1 MLLTTWRLANLQGR
15 SLIAVDRESFSS
27 RSAPRP
33 LHLLA
38 RALSHGCTKAKIR
51 GGHDRRRRIVARC
64 PASTI
69 LKRRVFHIGHRPSH
83 YLAPDLQTP
92 SNRPSHYLA
101 PDVQMF
107 SDNGC
112 IFATKS
118 ICQSSLHRRSE
129 KKYTLPAPHSKESI
143 HHQASSCIR
152 TKVYHRPSH
161 LLRGCPH
168 AFPQAPFPED
178 RCRPTATHAP
188 PHDAVICCKEN
199 PCCGSTVLTTQ
210 HDLSWQSMQPIC
222 GIIKRSSLRAQR
234 LQYCVEAIQ
243 ARVLYYQLALTAN
256 ANHRQL
262 HQ

>member
-1 MLLTTWRLANLQGR
+1 MQGR

-51 GGHDRRRRIVARC
+51 GGHDRRRRIVAQMPGKHHFEATRVSHRTS
-64 PASTI
+64 PITLSSTRFADTI
-69 LKRRVFHIGHRPSH
+69 H
-83 YLAPDLQTP
+83 
-92 SNRPSHYLA
+92 RPSHYLA

-143 HHQASSCIR
+143 HQQASSSIR
-152 TKVYHRPSH
+152 MKIHHRPSH
-161 LLRGCPH
+161 LLRGYPH

-178 RCRPTATHAP
+178 RCVPTATHAP

-243 ARVLYYQLALTAN
+243 ARALYYQLALTAN